1 MSLNSTSLMRNP
13 CNCFLILL
21 LYCITFLFYQ
31 GCAPPTTVK
40 QPSEREWIEQTLQ
53 RLTLKEKIG
62 QMIMSRAYGYF
73 YSNESDEF
81 KRLERLVKEQ
91 KVGGLI
97 FFQGDVYETATLVNR
112 MQEMSDVPLL
122 IGSDF
127 EWGSAMRIRRGTRF
141 PEAMAIG
148 ATRDTTLAYKVGEAI
163 GKESRALGIH
173 QVFAPVADVNNNPD
187 NPVINT
193 RSFGE
198 NQYLVADMA
207 SAFAAGL
214 QSGGVL
220 ATAKHFPGHGDTQT
234 DSHLD
239 LPIISQTKPRLDSV
253 ELYPFRRLIDQHI
266 PSIMVAHLEVPSLET
281 KKIPA
286 TLSPSIITGLL
297 KKALG
302 FHGLVVTD
310 ALDMGAIVN
319 GFGSDSAAV
328 KAIEAGVDIL
338 LVLPDEEKAIDA
350 IENAVLKGRI
360 SEARINESV
369 VKILKYKWSMG
380 LSVNR
385 FVDLK
390 MIPEVVASPEHL
402 ALSRQV
408 ARSSITVLKNNS
420 VLPLERFGE
429 KQILEV
435 VVSDAEN
442 YRTEIHRSS
451 TSLPN
456 EAVGDYFTAQL
467 KKRYSNLQ
475 TIKLH
480 QASDSLDYLSV
491 YKRAG
496 SADLI
501 ICPIFSKAR
510 SGSGMFGL
518 PPGIIGVV
526 DSLTK
531 LDKPM
536 ALISLGSPYVI
547 GAFPNAGS
555 VVCTY
560 SDCEVSTEA
569 VVEALFGEIPTRG
582 KLPVTIPGLFSY
594 GSGID
599 LSQSVLRK
607 DVPENV
613 GMNRD
618 SLARLDSIMNE
629 AIHEHAFPGGQLL
642 VAKDGAVVYN
652 KSFGSFEYSPGS
664 SKVNASTIYD
674 LASVTKVIATTSAI
688 MRLYDEEKIRLDD
701 SVMKYIP
708 EFGNKGK
715 EKITIRNLLL
725 HNGGLP
731 AFKRLYLTCKSPEE
745 VLDSIYQTEMIYP
758 IGDSTVYSDF
768 DFILLGKI
776 VEKISG
782 VTLDKYVD
790 SVFFKPLGMPSTI
803 FSAEG
808 GSASGGN
815 PPSSILKEI
824 APTEYDSVYRKRLM
838 QGEVHDENA
847 FALGGV
853 SGHAGLFSTA
863 SDLSIFLQM
872 IMNGGNYGGRQYLKP
887 ETIKLFSTR
896 QGKHSTRA
904 LGWDTKTVNGYS
916 SAGTLFGEKS
926 FGHTGFTGTSVWV
939 EPEKNIFVILL
950 TNRVNPTRNNSKIM
964 QIRPKVHDAVIK
976 ALLN

>member
-1 MSLNSTSLMRNP
+1 
-13 CNCFLILL
+13 
-21 LYCITFLFYQ
+21 
-31 GCAPPTTVK
+31 
-40 QPSEREWIEQTLQ
+40 
-53 RLTLKEKIG
+53 
-62 QMIMSRAYGYF
+62 MSRAYGYY
-73 YSNESDEF
+73 YSDQSDEF

-97 FFQGDVYETATLVNR
+97 FFQGDVYETATLINR
-112 MQEMSDVPLL
+112 FQDMSDLPLL

-127 EWGSAMRIRRGTRF
+127 EWGSAMRIRRSTRF

-148 ATRDTTLAYKVGEAI
+148 ATLDTALAFKVGEAI
-163 GKESRALGIH
+163 GKESRALGVH
-173 QVFAPVADVNNNPD
+173 QVFAPVVDVNNNPD

-207 SAFAAGL
+207 SAFAIGL
-214 QSGGVL
+214 QSGG
-220 ATAKHFPGHGDTQT
+220 AISTAKHFPGHGDTQT

-239 LPIISQTKPRLDSV
+239 LPIISQTKSRLDSV

-266 PSIMVAHLEVPSLET
+266 PSIMVAHLEVPYLET

-286 TLSPSIITGLL
+286 TLSPSIITGFL
-297 KKALG
+297 KADLG
-302 FHGLVVTD
+302 FKGLVVTD

-319 GFGSDSAAV
+319 GFGPDSAAV
-328 KAIEAGVDIL
+328 KAVDAGVDLL

-350 IENAVLKGRI
+350 IENAVIKGRI

-369 VKILKYKWSMG
+369 AKILKFKWSMG
-380 LSVNR
+380 LSANR

-390 MIPEVVASPEHL
+390 KIPEVVATPEHL
-402 ALSRQV
+402 AIAKQV
-408 ARSSITVLKNNS
+408 ARNSITVLKNDS
-420 VLPLERFGE
+420 ILPLERFGM

-435 VVSDAEN
+435 VVADAEN
-442 YRTEIHRSS
+442 YRTEIHRPS
-451 TSLPN
+451 TSSPN

-467 KKRYSNLQ
+467 KRRYTNLQ
-475 TIKLH
+475 TIKINPS
-480 QASDSLDYLSV
+480 SDSLDFKSV
-491 YKRAG
+491 FKKAND
-496 SADLI
+496 ADLI
-501 ICPIFSKAR
+501 VCPVFSKAR
-510 SGSGMFGL
+510 SGSGAFGF

-531 LDKPM
+531 LGKPM

-569 VVEALFGEIPTRG
+569 IVEALFGEIPTGG

-594 GSGID
+594 GCGID
-599 LSQSVLRK
+599 LSQSILRK
-607 DVPENV
+607 DIPENA

-618 SLARLDSIMNE
+618 SLARLDSIMSE
-629 AIHEHAFPGGQLL
+629 AIQDHVFPGGQLL

-652 KSFGSFEYSPGS
+652 KSFGSFEYN
-664 SKVNASTIYD
+664 SKSTKVSASTIYD
-674 LASVTKVIATTSAI
+674 IASVTKVIATTSAI
-688 MRLYDEEKIRLDD
+688 MRLYDEEKIQLDD
-701 SVMKYIP
+701 SVVKHIP
-708 EFGNKGK
+708 EFGSNGK

-731 AFKRLYLTCKSPEE
+731 AFKRLYLTCKSPKE
-745 VLDSIYQTEMIYP
+745 VLDSVYQTETIYP
-758 IGDSTVYSDF
+758 VGDSTVYSDF

-776 VEKISG
+776 VETISG

-790 SVFFKPLGMPSTI
+790 SVFFKPLGMTSTI
-803 FSAEG
+803 Y
-808 GSASGGN
+808 N
-815 PPSSILKEI
+815 PPSSIWREI
-824 APTEYDSVYRKRLM
+824 TPTEYDSVYRKRLI

-847 FALGGV
+847 FALGGI

-872 IMNGGNYGGRQYLKP
+872 IMNGGSYAGKQYLKP
-887 ETIKLFSTR
+887 ETVKLFTTR
-896 QGKHSTRA
+896 QSKNSTRA
-904 LGWDTKTVNGYS
+904 LGWDTKTMNGYS
-916 SAGTLFGEKS
+916 SAGSLFGEKS

-950 TNRVNPTRNNSKIM
+950 TNRVYPTRNNSKIM
-964 QIRPKVHDAVIK
+964 QIRPKVHDAVMK
-976 ALLN
+976 AVSN

>member
-1 MSLNSTSLMRNP
+1 MRYSFNIHL
-13 CNCFLILL
+13 FSFVL
-21 LYCITFLFYQ
+21 CISFLFYQ
-31 GCAPPTTVK
+31 GCAPTSAIKHPTE
-40 QPSEREWIEQTLQ
+40 SEWIEQTLQ
-53 RLTLKEKIG
+53 RLTLREKIG
-62 QMIMSRAYGYF
+62 QMIMSRAYGYY
-73 YSNESDEF
+73 YSDQSDEF

-97 FFQGDVYETATLVNR
+97 FFQGDVYETATLINR
-112 MQEMSDVPLL
+112 FQDMSDLPLL

-127 EWGSAMRIRRGTRF
+127 EWGSAMRIRRSTRF

-148 ATRDTTLAYKVGEAI
+148 ATLDTALAFKVGEAI
-163 GKESRALGIH
+163 GKESRALGVH
-173 QVFAPVADVNNNPD
+173 QVFAPVVDVNNNPD

-207 SAFAAGL
+207 SAFAIGL
-214 QSGGVL
+214 QSGG
-220 ATAKHFPGHGDTQT
+220 AISTAKHFPGHGDTQT

-239 LPIISQTKPRLDSV
+239 LPIISQTKSRLDSV

-266 PSIMVAHLEVPSLET
+266 PSIMVAHLEVPYLET

-286 TLSPSIITGLL
+286 TLSPSIITGFL
-297 KKALG
+297 KADLG
-302 FHGLVVTD
+302 FKGLVVTD

-319 GFGSDSAAV
+319 GFGPDSAAV
-328 KAIEAGVDIL
+328 KAVDAGVDLL

-350 IENAVLKGRI
+350 IENAVIKGRI

-369 VKILKYKWSMG
+369 AKILKFKWSMG
-380 LSVNR
+380 LSANR

-390 MIPEVVASPEHL
+390 KIPEVVATPEHL
-402 ALSRQV
+402 AIAKQV
-408 ARSSITVLKNNS
+408 ARNSITVLKNDS
-420 VLPLERFGE
+420 ILPLERFGM

-435 VVSDAEN
+435 VVADAEN
-442 YRTEIHRSS
+442 YRTEIHRPS
-451 TSLPN
+451 TSSPN

-467 KKRYSNLQ
+467 KRRYTNLQ
-475 TIKLH
+475 TIKINPS
-480 QASDSLDYLSV
+480 SDSLDFKSV
-491 YKRAG
+491 FKKAND
-496 SADLI
+496 ADLI
-501 ICPIFSKAR
+501 VCPVFSKAR
-510 SGSGMFGL
+510 SGSGAFGF

-531 LDKPM
+531 LGKPM

-569 VVEALFGEIPTRG
+569 IVEALFGEIPTGG

-594 GSGID
+594 GCGID
-599 LSQSVLRK
+599 LSQSILRK
-607 DVPENV
+607 DIPENA

-618 SLARLDSIMNE
+618 SLARLDSIMSE
-629 AIHEHAFPGGQLL
+629 AIQDHVFPGGQLL

-652 KSFGSFEYSPGS
+652 KSFGSFEYN
-664 SKVNASTIYD
+664 SKSTKVSASTIYD
-674 LASVTKVIATTSAI
+674 IASVTKVIATTSAI
-688 MRLYDEEKIRLDD
+688 MRLYDEEKIQLDD
-701 SVMKYIP
+701 SVVKHIP
-708 EFGNKGK
+708 EFGSNGK

-731 AFKRLYLTCKSPEE
+731 AFKRLYLTCKSPKE
-745 VLDSIYQTEMIYP
+745 VLDSVYQTETIYP
-758 IGDSTVYSDF
+758 VGDSTVYSDF

-776 VEKISG
+776 VETISG

-790 SVFFKPLGMPSTI
+790 SVFFKPLGMTSTI
-803 FSAEG
+803 Y
-808 GSASGGN
+808 N
-815 PPSSILKEI
+815 PPSSIWREI
-824 APTEYDSVYRKRLM
+824 TPTEYDSVYRKRLI

-847 FALGGV
+847 FALGGI

-872 IMNGGNYGGRQYLKP
+872 IMNGGSYAGKQYLKP
-887 ETIKLFSTR
+887 ETVKLFTTR
-896 QGKHSTRA
+896 QSKNSTRA
-904 LGWDTKTVNGYS
+904 LGWDTKTMNGYS
-916 SAGTLFGEKS
+916 SAGSLFGEKS

-950 TNRVNPTRNNSKIM
+950 TNRVYPTRNNSKIM
-964 QIRPKVHDAVIK
+964 QIRPKVHDAVMK
-976 ALLN
+976 AVSN